1 MVTKLSSIVPQAVTD
16 MPVREYLR
24 RAYPLMGS
32 GRIVRLVNAKQFR
45 INGEKTQPEACVSG
59 GDEVVLYADFMI
71 DRSLDTIFDDGRMVA
86 FVKLAGLPVDTDNLG
101 IGEDTVLS
109 RLRLVNPCAR
119 LVHRLDTQTSG
130 VMLAAYDDDTERLL
144 VNAFKQHL
152 LKKTYYALCEG
163 RFSKSTGSIISYISK
178 DSSAAR
184 VTVSS
189 SENENGLQA
198 KSDYKVIKEYCK
210 DSITMSLLEVT
221 IETGRTHQIRAQLS
235 GIGHPII
242 GDDKYGDHSANKVL
256 GIREMCLAS
265 REIRF
270 GSNAALGS
278 YARKA
283 FICPKEKIKWLTA
296 EMLS

>member
-16 MPVREYLR
+16 MPFREYLR

-45 INGEKTQPEACVSG
+45 INGEKAQPDASVNG
-59 GDEVVLYADFMI
+59 GDEVVLYADFMF

-86 FVKLAGLPVDTDNLG
+86 FVKLAGLPVDADNLG

-144 VNAFKQHL
+144 VYAFKQHL
-152 LKKTYYALCEG
+152 LKRTDYALCAG
-163 RFSKSTGSIISYISK
+163 RFSRSTGSIISYISK

-184 VTVSS
+184 VTVSRY
-189 SENENGLQA
+189 ETENGLQA
-198 KSDYKVIKEYCK
+198 KSEYRIVKEYSK
-210 DSITMSLLEVT
+210 DGINMSLLEVT

-235 GIGHPII
+235 SIGHPII
-242 GDDKYGDHSANKVL
+242 GDDKYGDHSTNKTL

-270 GSNAALGS
+270 GSDTALGS
-278 YARKA
+278 YAGKS

-296 EMLS
+296 EM